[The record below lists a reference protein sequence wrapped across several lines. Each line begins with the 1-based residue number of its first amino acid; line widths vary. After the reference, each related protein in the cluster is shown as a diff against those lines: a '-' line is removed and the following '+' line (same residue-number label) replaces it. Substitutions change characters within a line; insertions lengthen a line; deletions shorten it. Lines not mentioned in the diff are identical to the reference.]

1 MMNKD
6 EVRQHLTNDL
16 IPFWCA
22 LKDQEHGGFYGYM
35 DEEGVIDKEAEKGCI
50 LNNRILWFF
59 SNAAMVLQD
68 RSLID
73 YAGHAF
79 RFLRDHAW
87 DNEQG
92 GVYWS
97 MTYDGR
103 PADETKHTYNQA
115 FAIYGLASYYD
126 ASGNREAFQMAMEL
140 FHIIEEKC
148 LGERGYK
155 EAFTR
160 AFEEASNEK
169 LSENGVMAYH
179 TMNTLLH
186 VMEAYTELYRVMC
199 KRNEPG
205 SEQVRERLLWILA
218 VFKKD
223 IFDAEKGRQKVFFDR
238 EMNSLIDLYSYGH
251 DIETSWLLDRT
262 LEVLGDQELLNE
274 YGKMTARMATEIYAY
289 AFDGHSLA
297 NECENGV
304 VDEKR
309 IWWVQAETVLGF
321 LNAYEKSGDEKY
333 RDAANAVWEFI
344 KSYVITARKPAEWH
358 SEVNRDGS
366 PRAGHPLVDPW
377 KCPYHN
383 GRMCIEI
390 LSQKVE

>member
-87 DNEQG
+87 DSEQG

-115 FAIYGLASYYD
+115 FAIYGLAS
-126 ASGNREAFQMAMEL
+126 
-140 FHIIEEKC
+140 
-148 LGERGYK
+148 
-155 EAFTR
+155 
-160 AFEEASNEK
+160 
-169 LSENGVMAYH
+169 
-179 TMNTLLH
+179 
-186 VMEAYTELYRVMC
+186 
-199 KRNEPG
+199 
-205 SEQVRERLLWILA
+205 
-218 VFKKD
+218 
-223 IFDAEKGRQKVFFDR
+223 
-238 EMNSLIDLYSYGH
+238 
-251 DIETSWLLDRT
+251 
-262 LEVLGDQELLNE
+262 
-274 YGKMTARMATEIYAY
+274 
-289 AFDGHSLA
+289 
-297 NECENGV
+297 
-304 VDEKR
+304 
-309 IWWVQAETVLGF
+309 
-321 LNAYEKSGDEKY
+321 
-333 RDAANAVWEFI
+333 
-344 KSYVITARKPAEWH
+344 
-358 SEVNRDGS
+358 
-366 PRAGHPLVDPW
+366 
-377 KCPYHN
+377 
-383 GRMCIEI
+383 
-390 LSQKVE
+390 

>member
-50 LNNRILWFF
+50 LNSRILWFF

-148 LGERGYK
+148 LGVRCYK

-205 SEQVRERLLWILA
+205 SE
-218 VFKKD
+218 
-223 IFDAEKGRQKVFFDR
+223 
-238 EMNSLIDLYSYGH
+238 H
-251 DIETSWLLDRT
+251 
-262 LEVLGDQELLNE
+262 
-274 YGKMTARMATEIYAY
+274 
-289 AFDGHSLA
+289 AFDGHSLV